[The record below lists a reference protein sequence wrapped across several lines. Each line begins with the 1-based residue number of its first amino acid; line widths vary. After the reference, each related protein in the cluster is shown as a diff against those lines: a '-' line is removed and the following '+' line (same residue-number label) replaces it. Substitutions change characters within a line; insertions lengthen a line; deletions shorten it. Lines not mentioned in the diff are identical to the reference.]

1 MPSVSAVTYG
11 ASAVAGAGSGSSGQL
26 GVVSSSGN
34 QLTVAATD
42 QYVYQSFV
50 LEGLASGI
58 EVPLAGLDSVAFV
71 MIKASDAIT
80 LQVNDSVS
88 GEVRGVD
95 PVYLERFP
103 TNATALYLSND
114 GAEDVNV
121 DVMMVGP
128 IPVIP

>member
-1 MPSVSAVTYG
+1 MPSVSTVTYG

-34 QLTVAATD
+34 QLAVAATD

-50 LEGLASGI
+50 LEGLASGV
-58 EVPLAGLDSVAFV
+58 EVPLAGLDSVSFV
-71 MIKASDAIT
+71 IIKASAAVT
-80 LQVNDSVS
+80 LQVDDSGT
-88 GEVRGVD
+88 GEVRGVN

-114 GAEDVNV
+114 GADDVNV

>member
-80 LQVNDSVS
+80 LQVNSSVS